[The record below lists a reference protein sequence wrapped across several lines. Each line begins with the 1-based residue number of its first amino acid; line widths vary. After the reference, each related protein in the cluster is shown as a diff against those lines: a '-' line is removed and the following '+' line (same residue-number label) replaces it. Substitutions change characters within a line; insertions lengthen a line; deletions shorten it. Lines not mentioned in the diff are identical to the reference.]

1 MDQPFQI
8 FSWVD
13 WARTAWF
20 LGFGIYVGLALRA
33 IEDRKKQRRFTTV
46 GIAMSLVL
54 VGLMLLSDMA

>member
-8 FSWVD
+8 FSWID

-33 IEDRKKQRRFTTV
+33 IEDRNKQRRFTTAD
-46 GIAMSLVL
+46 IAMSLVL